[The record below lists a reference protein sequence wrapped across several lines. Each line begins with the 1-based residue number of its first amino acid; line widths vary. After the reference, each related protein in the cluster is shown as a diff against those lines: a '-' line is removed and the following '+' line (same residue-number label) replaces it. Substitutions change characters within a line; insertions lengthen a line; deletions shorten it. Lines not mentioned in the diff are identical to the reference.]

1 VVNLL
6 LFFQL
11 PGTPQISDPSNFTS
25 TYEALVPQ
33 WIAAVFPYA
42 QDLFWALA
50 FLDISVFGW
59 TLMRRHGN
67 NLPGAILSTANRL
80 VVIGAFLALL
90 MNGSVWMGNI
100 IQMFI
105 DVGKAGSGVLLI
117 QPSVVLQQGA
127 SICFALLGQS
137 ALSGVLADPVTAIAF
152 VIAAFFTAV
161 SFLFITIEFVI
172 TKIQTFLALGM
183 GFFFLGFGGSGWTRN
198 YVERYFAYAVSS
210 GVRLMANYFLI
221 GAGLAVSNAWLTQAK
236 AAPWS
241 LDGVKQ
247 AWIIMFGAIMF
258 AAIAW
263 KGSAMAAQ
271 LLGGGPN
278 ISHGDV
284 FHAMGGAAQ
293 AGMAIAASTAGMAIG
308 GAMIASAA
316 GGAASGVAGGKGAAA
331 ATSGASTPSSKPPS
345 SGGGVSGYQAAAA
358 SIGALHAA
366 GGGGSHTVQ
375 PPSFRGF
382 GGDD

>member
-1 VVNLL
+1 VVNIL

-11 PGTPQISDPSNFTS
+11 AGAPQISDPSNFTS

-33 WIAAVFPYA
+33 WMAAVFPYA

-67 NLPGAILSTANRL
+67 NLPGAILSTANR
-80 VVIGAFLALL
+80 VVMIGAFLALL

-105 DVGKAGSGVLLI
+105 DVGKAGSGIPVI

-152 VIAAFFTAV
+152 VIAALAIAF
-161 SFLFITIEFVI
+161 SFLVITIEFVF

-221 GAGLAVSNAWLTQAK
+221 GAGLAVSNAWLAQAK
-236 AAPWS
+236 AAPWTI
-241 LDGVKQ
+241 DGVKQ

-278 ISHGDV
+278 LSHGDV
-284 FHAMGGAAQ
+284 FHALGSAAQ
-293 AGMAIAASTAGMAIG
+293 AGVAAALISSGVG
-308 GAMIASAA
+308 SAMGASAA
-316 GGAASGVAGGKGAAA
+316 GGAASGAAGGKGAAA

-345 SGGGVSGYQAAAA
+345 SGSNGASGYQAASAT
-358 SIGALHAA
+358 IGALHAA